1 MVNAAER
8 GQGRGQGSIKVQGNM
23 RGASEDDSSEGEDD
37 VSGSKGDLSDEDLSV
52 NSAAKRRGPGPA
64 TRGSANVNPANH
76 RAGRARGSARGGGSE
91 GDSDE
96 FFDDDD
102 EDDDDEGGDGDES
115 GGSDDA
121 F

>member
-1 MVNAAER
+1 
-8 GQGRGQGSIKVQGNM
+8 M
-23 RGASEDDSSEGEDD
+23 RGDSEDDSSEGEDD
-37 VSGSKGDLSDEDLSV
+37 ASGSKGYLSDEDLSV
-52 NSAAKRRGPGPA
+52 NSAARKRGPGPTA
-64 TRGSANVNPANH
+64 RGNGNINSVSD

-102 EDDDDEGGDGDES
+102 DDDDDEGGDGDES